1 MKIYTKTGDQGDTG
15 LISGGRVSKDHV
27 AIEVC
32 GSLDETNS
40 AIGLACSHGLPV
52 SVDSTLQNVQ
62 QDLFLIGSSVANCE
76 NKAQNGPI
84 RISAERNRELEE
96 SIDQLTDELPPLDA
110 FILPRGDASAA
121 SLHFARTVCRR
132 AERALVRLIN
142 TGFSDAEL
150 ATELIYL
157 NRLSDYLFVAA
168 RWTNRQHGV
177 VETKWLPKT

>member
-1 MKIYTKTGDQGDTG
+1 MKIYTKSGDQGDTG
-15 LISGGRVSKDHV
+15 LISGVRVSKDHV

-52 SVDSTLQNVQ
+52 SVDLTLKNVQ
-62 QDLFLIGSSVANCE
+62 QDLFLIGSSVANCG
-76 NKAQNGPI
+76 NKAKNGPL
-84 RISAERNRELEE
+84 RISAEKTTELEE
-96 SIDQLTDELPPLDA
+96 SIDQLVVGLPPLDA

-121 SLHFARTVCRR
+121 MLHFARTVCRR

-150 ATELIYL
+150 TTELIYL

-168 RWTNRQHGV
+168 RWTNQQHGV